1 MKLKVINFS
10 TLKLNFWDWKDSSVG
25 RVPTA
30 QPSHRSAISRT
41 HAKKKKKKRLSVMVH
56 ICNPSFR
63 EDRDREIHETHWPVN
78 LAKSLKFRS
87 QSESL
92 SLNKQTNKQ
101 TNKQG

>member
-41 HAKKKKKKRLSVMVH
+41 HAKKKKKKVK
-56 ICNPSFR
+56 
-63 EDRDREIHETHWPVN
+63 RDGAY
-78 LAKSLKFRS
+78 L
-87 QSESL
+87 
-92 SLNKQTNKQ
+92 
-101 TNKQG
+101 